1 MTETLNPDDSD
12 FERITSYIYDN
23 RGNRIRR
30 TQPNGAI
37 TNYTYDTQNRLLSA
51 VQDGAPEETRNY
63 TYNAA
68 GAITFVEEGEYATGY
83 MLDKLG
89 RTVEERTFVR
99 EPLGTNWIPRS
110 VVTSTYDVMGNRL
123 SVTYPNNRSL
133 TSTYDLRNLLTSV
146 SDGTRT
152 TSYTYDAAG
161 NRTSMTM
168 PNGVVATYT
177 FDSNNRLTKIEHENA
192 AGTNLYTAVYTLD
205 SAGMRTSITETG
217 INRAN
222 RELNFSYDNLY
233 QLIQESDS
241 SRNNGAATTYSYDA
255 LGNRIQKEDNGVITT
270 YTVDKLNRVT
280 AATTG
285 EEVISY
291 SYDANGNTVAKTAG
305 GVTHTYC
312 YDRENRLT
320 EVLAGEEEI
329 FSAIYDYRSRRLEK
343 HENGDTVSYLY
354 DGGVSVQEYDAEG
367 SLKTFLVRAGG
378 YGGGIGD
385 VVYTENGSSGE
396 REYFLYNAIGS
407 ISALTDDSGSVIS
420 TTNYGAWGTETGT
433 TGSSENVRKFS
444 TKERSASIG
453 LDYFGFRYY
462 DYDLGRFTTRDPS
475 GYPDGPNNYLYCS
488 NNPVN
493 KIDSLGLESSDMVI
507 AFDRNRKVTWNLS
520 GRLTRNRDMVN
531 EELRGEGA
539 MAIDTESH
547 DKLEKIGAVT
557 STFVRSFT
565 EELADNIPMGDVA
578 AVVYGTHPGTN
589 EPISVKERIV
599 RGAILIPGMGVVGK
613 GVKTA
618 VGKLKRVADKRD

>member
-1 MTETLNPDDSD
+1 
-12 FERITSYIYDN
+12 
-23 RGNRIRR
+23 
-30 TQPNGAI
+30 
-37 TNYTYDTQNRLLSA
+37 
-51 VQDGAPEETRNY
+51 
-63 TYNAA
+63 
-68 GAITFVEEGEYATGY
+68 
-83 MLDKLG
+83 
-89 RTVEERTFVR
+89 
-99 EPLGTNWIPRS
+99 
-110 VVTSTYDVMGNRL
+110 
-123 SVTYPNNRSL
+123 
-133 TSTYDLRNLLTSV
+133 
-146 SDGTRT
+146 
-152 TSYTYDAAG
+152 
-161 NRTSMTM
+161 
-168 PNGVVATYT
+168 
-177 FDSNNRLTKIEHENA
+177 
-192 AGTNLYTAVYTLD
+192 
-205 SAGMRTSITETG
+205 MRTSITETG

-285 EEVISY
+285 EEVVSY

-320 EVLAGEEEI
+320 GVLAGEEEI

-343 HENGDTVSYLY
+343 TESGDTVSYLY

-407 ISALTDDSGSVIS
+407 TSALTDDSGSVIS
-420 TTNYGAWGTETGT
+420 TTNYGAWGAETGT

-493 KIDSLGLESSDMVI
+493 KIDLLGLESSDMVI

-613 GVKTA
+613 GIKTA
-618 VGKLKRVADKRD
+618 VGKLKRVADKGTEIAGSKLAKNTAEAVTEKAAKLAQRQAEAVEQWVSVRSLKNHFQKHKGQFVNSKGELRYATEEAFAKASNDLLSRAGKDKGVIQK